1 MKICLSLIVL
11 ASAGAA
17 VAQEAV
23 TAPAAQVV
31 DITADKNARMTV
43 PVSIEGKGPYPFV
56 VDTGAERTVISR
68 ELAKQLALNDGGEAT
83 LHSMS
88 GTESVST
95 VLVPSLRVSETA
107 VKDVRAPALAQVH
120 LGAPGMI
127 GIDSLRD
134 QRITLDFKA
143 GKMTITPGQ
152 RSGFARASGNDE
164 IIVTARSRFGQLILV
179 GATVNGRK
187 VDVVVDTGSQVS
199 VGNAALQTMMIGRK
213 PKKAR
218 PIEIIGVTG
227 GRIDGKYTFAREIK
241 LGGATIHNM
250 PIAFADAP
258 IFRTLQLTKRPAMM
272 LGMDALQM
280 FDRVS
285 VDFASKKVKLMLPDG
300 AERSSLTR
308 MAAREPSAAPA
319 L

>member
-1 MKICLSLIVL
+1 MKFCLSIIAL
-11 ASAGAA
+11 AGAPAAA
-17 VAQEAV
+17 VAQDAV
-23 TAPAAQVV
+23 TASAAQVV
-31 DITADKNARMTV
+31 DISADRNARMTV
-43 PVSIEGKGPYPFV
+43 PVIIEGKGPYRFV

-68 ELAKQLALNDGGEAT
+68 ELARELALSDDGEAT

-95 VLVPSLRVSETA
+95 VLVPSLRVSESA
-107 VKDVRAPALAQVH
+107 VSNVRAPALSQLH
-120 LGAPGMI
+120 LGASGLI

-152 RSGFARASGNDE
+152 RGGGGVSRNNDE
-164 IIVTARSRFGQLILV
+164 IVVTARSRFGQLVLV

-199 VGNAALQTMMIGRK
+199 VGNYALRSMMVSRN
-213 PKKAR
+213 KKAR
-218 PIEIIGVTG
+218 PIQIIGVTG
-227 GRIDGKYTFAREIK
+227 IRIEGDYGFAREIK
-241 LGGATIHNM
+241 LGGATIRNM

-258 IFRTLQLTKRPAMM
+258 IFHTLKLNKRPAMM

-300 AERSSLTR
+300 AERTPLTR
-308 MAAREPSAAPA
+308 MAVREPSASPA